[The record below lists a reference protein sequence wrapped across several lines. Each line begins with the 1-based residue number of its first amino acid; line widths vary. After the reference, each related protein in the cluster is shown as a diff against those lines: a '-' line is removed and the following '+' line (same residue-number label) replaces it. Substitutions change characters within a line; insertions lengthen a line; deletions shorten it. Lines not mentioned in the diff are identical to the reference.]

1 MSRFSISK
9 LFLFRLAIKTIAAIL
24 LLLIAA
30 ALLYAAFHT
39 ARNSGKRSLAD
50 DISYCD
56 YNYYERNYAGLYGSL
71 ALYGQFSEEFDKYWE
86 AIDAYRAYT
95 AAVEWQTALDNGR
108 EGAKEKYD
116 QAIEELKTIE
126 KNAQFSENRAI
137 INGYLKEFE

>member
-1 MSRFSISK
+1 MSRHSISK
-9 LFLFRLAIKTIAAIL
+9 LFLIRLAIKTIAAIL

-56 YNYYERNYAGLYGSL
+56 YNYYERDYA
-71 ALYGQFSEEFDKYWE
+71 ALYSTLSLNGQYSEDFDKYWE
-86 AIDAYRAYT
+86 AVDAYRAYT
-95 AAVEWQTALDNGR
+95 SAVEWRTALDNGR

-116 QAIEELKTIE
+116 QSVEKLKAIE
-126 KNAQFSENRAI
+126 KNVRFSENLPVIR
-137 INGYLKEFE
+137 GYLEEFE